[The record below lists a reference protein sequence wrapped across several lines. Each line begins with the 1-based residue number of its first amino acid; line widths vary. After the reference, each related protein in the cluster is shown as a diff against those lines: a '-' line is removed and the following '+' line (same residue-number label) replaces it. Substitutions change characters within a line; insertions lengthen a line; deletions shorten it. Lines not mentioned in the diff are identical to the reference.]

1 MTRCAKRIFRGGQ
14 GKSPVTDRP
23 EVWSASKLVQLVY
36 SSHDVAVVLEKPCGS
51 TRLGGEHDLEMCA
64 KTLKNVLSSG
74 GTKHSLP
81 RMPADEFCPTGLGA
95 LSGM

>member
-1 MTRCAKRIFRGGQ
+1 VECLQAHATC
-14 GKSPVTDRP
+14 
-23 EVWSASKLVQLVY
+23 Y
-36 SSHDVAVVLEKPCGS
+36 SHDVAVVLEDRVGLGANI

-64 KTLKNVLSSG
+64 KTLKKVLSSG